1 MAIAIKFDKDRAQHY
16 LDCLAQ
22 GKDIKAPAGGWTG
35 NDMLALAGA
44 CHFGAMSQGPQSFW
58 LKEIPA
64 DLHAEHAEQKEEQ
77 FFIDL
82 GAAIEFYS
90 QLTMLVQDE
99 EYDNSFRPEAFAL
112 VSKTIEGEVHQYMKP
127 VKGFLE
133 YSDVL

>member
-58 LKEIPA
+58 
-64 DLHAEHAEQKEEQ
+64 